1 MFPELTV
8 IKNLM
13 QVLFARFQALRAHQ
27 LAEAETADQ
36 AASERMSL
44 PVVVLFAGFLF
55 FIGFPAVEGVLHSL

>member
-1 MFPELTV
+1 
-8 IKNLM
+8 M
-13 QVLFARFQALRAHQ
+13 QVRTHA

-55 FIGFPAVEGVLHSL
+55 FIGYPALERVVTSI